1 MDSEDL
7 TGVWADALKHREI
20 ENAVRLK
27 GEEVKFNVS
36 EVEAPKVPKAPNP
49 APANEAP
56 VIPVIPV
63 IPEVPSA
70 SEQA

>member
-1 MDSEDL
+1 MSSEDL
-7 TGVWADALKHREI
+7 TGVWADALNIRKT

-27 GEEVKFNVS
+27 GEESTFKVK
-36 EVEAPKVPKAPNP
+36 EVKAPNP
-49 APANEAP
+49 APANKA
-56 VIPVIPV
+56 PV

>member
-1 MDSEDL
+1 MSSEDL
-7 TGVWADALKHREI
+7 TGVWADALNIRKT

-27 GEEVKFNVS
+27 GEESTFKVK
-36 EVEAPKVPKAPNP
+36 EVIKAPNP
-49 APANEAP
+49 VPANKA
-56 VIPVIPV
+56 PV

>member
-1 MDSEDL
+1 MSSEDL
-7 TGVWADALKHREI
+7 TGVWADALNIRKT

-27 GEEVKFNVS
+27 GEESTFKVK
-36 EVEAPKVPKAPNP
+36 EVKAPNP
-49 APANEAP
+49 VTANKA
-56 VIPVIPV
+56 PV

>member
-1 MDSEDL
+1 MSSEDL
-7 TGVWADALKHREI
+7 TGVWADALNIRKT

-27 GEEVKFNVS
+27 GEESTFKVK
-36 EVEAPKVPKAPNP
+36 EVEAPNP
-49 APANEAP
+49 VPANKA
-56 VIPVIPV
+56 PVIPV

>member
-7 TGVWADALKHREI
+7 TGVWADALNIRKA

-27 GEEVKFNVS
+27 GEESTFEVE
-36 EVEAPKVPKAPNP
+36 EVEAPNP
-49 APANEAP
+49 VPANKAP